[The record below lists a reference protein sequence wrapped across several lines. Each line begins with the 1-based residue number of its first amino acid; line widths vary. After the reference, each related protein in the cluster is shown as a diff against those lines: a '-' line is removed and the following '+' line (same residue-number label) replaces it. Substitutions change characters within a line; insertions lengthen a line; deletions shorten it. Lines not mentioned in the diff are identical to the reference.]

1 MPSMDSNIKPNKLE
15 SILTSKNFVLNIDD
29 GLKSLFP
36 IGKFFAN
43 KATFF
48 DNKANIPA
56 PDHDSA
62 QLIISTEIT
71 P

>member
-1 MPSMDSNIKPNKLE
+1 M
-15 SILTSKNFVLNIDD
+15 LNIDD
-29 GLKSLFP
+29 DLKNLFP

-48 DNKANIPA
+48 INKNKLPS